1 MCGRVV
7 IIIKKH
13 YNVVGSGNVSVFN
26 DDFFFDWGEGG
37 ISQPSHESKSSCL
50 IKVKN
55 SRYFFQ
61 DLFLSKILSC
71 FYPNLFFNQL
81 SFFLFSKSL
90 WEGFFAL
97 RWGPLYR
104 WVVWFPWLAW
114 LLFWWI
120 CRNWQAVA
128 QTSTCEAL
136 KARWRNVCRCS
147 VSIFWLL
154 PIDLP
159 IYLVLPAT
167 APEIIIKNVSKFDHF
182 LSRILF

>member
-1 MCGRVV
+1 MFRFSTM
-7 IIIKKH
+7 I
-13 YNVVGSGNVSVFN
+13 
-26 DDFFFDWGEGG
+26 FFFDWGEGG

-61 DLFLSKILSC
+61 DFFSKQNFELFLSEFVFQPII
-71 FYPNLFFNQL
+71 
-81 SFFLFSKSL
+81 FFLFSKSL

-147 VSIFWLL
+147 VSTFWLL
-154 PIDLP
+154 PIDPP

-167 APEIIIKNVSKFDHF
+167 APEIEIKNVLKCVHIYF
-182 LSRILF
+182 LTKWPCLSYFCTLG